1 MRTATNDDKVNDSN
15 FDDYLAFLCEAF
27 ENLDIDI
34 ITLYLLK
41 SNDVTDAL
49 NGLKTFVLEKESLL
63 SENAPKLDGLREL
76 FPECEPDYLSSF
88 ICAHQVLNLFEL
100 SDLLVEQLVG
110 LTPKPKQKHKFI
122 PLKDF
127 VMKANLS
134 DNSSQLCYNK
144 SLFYNND
151 YSTNI
156 HSSQFS
162 RNSSTPSRFPF
173 EFDFGCEKPEESHEY
188 YRGLVDELN
197 IERNELFEKAARAF
211 SLSNL
216 EGYSSAAFYSQKARA
231 INADIK
237 KYKALAALTTFSHY
251 NPDPFSSIL
260 DLHGLTVNEALPLV
274 SAFIKH
280 HLVDLKVR
288 EVFLITGRGVRSKNG
303 IRLKPAVYHLL
314 KEQKWPFNL
323 ENESTFV
330 VYKKN
335 KI

>member
-1 MRTATNDDKVNDSN
+1 MKTSTNDEKVNDSN

-41 SNDVTDAL
+41 SYDITDAL
-49 NGLKTFVLEKESLL
+49 LGLKTFVLEKESLL
-63 SENAPKLDGLREL
+63 TENAPKLEGLREL

-88 ICAHQVLNLFEL
+88 VCAHQDLNLFEL
-100 SDLLVEQLVG
+100 SDLLVEQLVS
-110 LTPKPKQKHKFI
+110 LTPKPKQKHKFV

-127 VMKANLS
+127 ELISNLS
-134 DNSSQLCYNK
+134 GNSKQLCYNK
-144 SLFYNND
+144 SLFYND
-151 YSTNI
+151 DHSTKI
-156 HSSQFS
+156 HSFS
-162 RNSSTPSRFPF
+162 LNSLSPSKFPF
-173 EFDFGCEKPEESHEY
+173 EFDFGCEKPEETHEY
-188 YRGLVDELN
+188 YRGLVDELS

-216 EGYSSAAFYSQKARA
+216 EGYSSAAFYSQKART
-231 INADIK
+231 INVDIK
-237 KYKALAALTTFSHY
+237 KYKALAAYTTFSHY
-251 NPDPFSSIL
+251 NPDPFSNVL
-260 DLHGLTVNEALPLV
+260 DLHGLTVNEALPLA

-280 HLVDLKVR
+280 HLSDLKIR

-303 IRLKPAVYHLL
+303 IRLKPAIYHLL
-314 KEQKWPFNL
+314 KEQKWFFNL
-323 ENESTFV
+323 KNESTFV